1 MLKKSDVPVAR
12 DIEARFGN
20 EKFNPKGTC

>member
-1 MLKKSDVPVAR
+1 MNKSDVLVAR